1 MTFPPAPIART
12 QLIIDWLY
20 SIGWQGQQETGYPLL
35 PGPYIPASP
44 DRAVFITATPGPGAV
59 TEEGLPQAA
68 GFQAR
73 VRGPSDDP
81 TTPESY
87 ANLLD
92 SLILAASFPVVVDS
106 VTINHIHRL
115 GGPPTPLPVDPND
128 LRREYTANYVII
140 TGV

>member
-1 MTFPPAPIART
+1 MTFPVPPVART
-12 QLIIDWLY
+12 KLVIDWLY
-20 SIGWQGQQETGYPLL
+20 SIGWQGQQETGYPLFE
-35 PGPYIPASP
+35 GPYILQSP
-44 DRAVFITATPGPGAV
+44 DRAVFITSTSGPGAV

-68 GFQAR
+68 GFQIR
-73 VRGPSDDP
+73 LRGPSDDDV
-81 TTPESY
+81 TPESY

-92 SLILAASFPVVVDS
+92 SLILNASFPVVVDN

-128 LRREYTANYVII
+128 LRREYTATYVII